1 MTTPWLSIVGVGEDG
16 LAGLSASARLALDSA
31 ETIIGGKRHLAM
43 LGKDKRPRI
52 LWDSPL
58 GKTLA
63 KIKKLKGKKAC
74 VLATG
79 DPMTFGVG
87 VTLIKAFGPEQCAV
101 YPHQSAFSL
110 AAARLGWSL
119 AEVDT
124 LTLHGRP
131 LSNLNRYLRPH
142 ARLLALANDGHTA
155 NQVSKMLMEAG
166 YGMSRIMVFEH
177 MGGPKEKR
185 HEGVANTWRKKT
197 KDLNTI
203 AISCIADTA
212 RPRRSRLAGLP
223 DDLYQHDGQLTKQ
236 EVRAVTLAALSP
248 APNDILWD
256 VGAGAGSIAIEFL
269 RSESTAKAFAVEH
282 NAKRIKN
289 IEANA
294 HNLGSSNLKIIQ
306 GRAPEALKGLEK
318 PSVIFVGGGV
328 GDNKVLQAC
337 WRALVPGGRFIAN
350 SVSIEG
356 ETRLFDMMRR
366 YGGTMTQVAVSHL
379 DHIGG
384 LHAWRAMRPVI
395 QYRVTKT

>member
-1 MTTPWLSIVGVGEDG
+1 MTTPWLFIVGVGEDG
-16 LAGLSASARLALDSA
+16 LAGLSASARSA
-31 ETIIGGKRHLAM
+31 FDTSEVIIGGKRHLAM
-43 LGKDKRPRI
+43 LGKDKRPQV

-58 GKTLA
+58 GKTLS
-63 KIKKLKGKKAC
+63 KIKRLKGKRTC

-87 VTLIKAFGPEQCAV
+87 VTLIKKFGPEQCAV

-119 AEVDT
+119 ADVNT

-131 LSNLNRYLRPH
+131 LSNLNRHLRPNT
-142 ARLLALANDGHTA
+142 RLLALANDGHTA
-155 NQVSKMLMEAG
+155 NQVSKMLTEAG
-166 YGMSRIMVFEH
+166 YGESQITVFEH

-185 HEGVANTWRKKT
+185 HEGIAKTWKRKS

-203 AISCIADTA
+203 AISCVADPSE
-212 RPRRSRLAGLP
+212 PRRAKLAGLP

-256 VGAGAGSIAIEFL
+256 VGAGAGSVAIEFL
-269 RSESTAKAFAVEH
+269 RAERTAKAIAIEH

-289 IEANA
+289 IKANA
-294 HNLGSSNLKIIQ
+294 QNLGVEHLKIIQ
-306 GRAPEALKGLEK
+306 GRAPQTLMDLEK
-318 PSVIFVGGGV
+318 PTVIFIGGGV
-328 GDNKVLQAC
+328 GNAKVLQTC
-337 WRALVPGGRFIAN
+337 WRVLKPGGRLVAN

-366 YGGTMTQVAVSHL
+366 YGGTMTQVAISHL
-379 DHIGG
+379 DHIGD

>member
-16 LAGLSASARLALDSA
+16 LAGLSASARSVLDTA
-31 ETIIGGKRHLAM
+31 ETVIGGKRHLAM
-43 LGKDKRPRI
+43 LGKDKRPKV

-63 KIKKLKGKKAC
+63 KIKKLKGKKTC

-87 VTLIKAFGPEQCAV
+87 VTLIKEFGPEQCAV
-101 YPHQSAFSL
+101 YPHQSAFSH

-119 AEVDT
+119 ADVDT

-131 LSNLNRYLRPH
+131 LSNLNRQLRPN

-155 NQVSKMLMEAG
+155 NQVAKMLTEAG
-166 YGMSRIMVFEH
+166 FGQSRMTVFEH
-177 MGGPKEKR
+177 MGGPLEKR
-185 HEGVANTWRKKT
+185 HEGVAKTWRKKT
-197 KDLNTI
+197 KDLNII
-203 AISCIADTA
+203 AITCLADPA
-212 RPRRSRLAGLP
+212 APRVSKLAGLP

-248 APNDILWD
+248 APGDILWD

-269 RSESTAKAFAVEH
+269 RAEPTAKAIAIEH

-289 IEANA
+289 IKANA
-294 HNLGSSNLKIIQ
+294 QNLGAEHLKIIQ
-306 GRAPEALKGLEK
+306 GRAPEALKGFEK

-328 GDNKVLQAC
+328 GNAKVLQAC
-337 WRALVPGGRFIAN
+337 WRAIKPGGRLVAN

-366 YGGTMTQVAVSHL
+366 YGGTMTQVAISHL
-379 DHIGG
+379 DHIGD
-384 LHAWRAMRPVI
+384 LHAWRAMRPVV